1 MLVSYKWLKELVDI
15 DATSHELSE
24 KMSTTGIEVEGV
36 STPSEGLSKIVVGQ
50 VLSCE
55 DVPETHLHLCQI
67 KTGDD
72 DVRQVVCGA
81 PNIKAGIKVIVAL
94 PGARIADNY
103 KIKKGKIRGM
113 ESLGMVCSLQELG
126 VSESIIPKE
135 YSEGIHYLPEDAM
148 VGESVFPY
156 LDMDDEIIELSIT
169 PNRADALS
177 MRGVAYEV
185 AAIYDKTPTFN
196 TKVINEISEK
206 VSERLSLN
214 ITTDKVKTY
223 KARVL
228 KNVTIKESPQWLQNR
243 LMNAGI
249 RPLNTVVDVT
259 NYVLLYFGQP
269 MHAFDFDKFDG
280 NVLGARLA
288 KDSEKLV
295 TLDGEERDLS
305 SEDIIITVDDKAV
318 ALAGVM
324 GGQSTEI
331 SSDTRTVVLEAALF
345 DGKSIRKTSSRLNLR
360 SESSARFEKGIN
372 VETIEEALDY
382 AAAMIQELSGGD
394 ILSDILSYGEV
405 DTEPL
410 AVTTN
415 LTYVNTRLGTAL
427 TLDEIKKI
435 FQQLEFEVSV
445 EEENVTVYVPKRRWD
460 ITIQADLVEEI
471 ARIYGYDNLP
481 STLPSTSGT
490 AGELTKVQ
498 QFSRHLQTLAEG
510 AGLSEVISY
519 TLTTPEKSLEFAIE
533 PTHLTELMWPM
544 SVERSVLR
552 QNLVSGILD
561 IVSYNSARK
570 NTNVALYEMG
580 RIFKQTGNPKE
591 DLPEEI
597 NSFALAISGLILPKD
612 FQTPAIA
619 VDFFYVKGILEMIFD
634 KLGLSADYQTYQGL
648 SSLHPGRTAKIMI
661 SGQTVGYLGQVHPQT
676 AKAYSIPETYVA
688 ELDLDKILSLLPS
701 DEIFTEITKYP
712 AVNRDIA
719 LLVSKEISHQD
730 IIETIKSAGVKRLT
744 DIKLFDVYQGNNIAQ
759 DKKSMAYSLTFQNPT
774 DNLTDEE
781 VATYMTKISTAL
793 IEKLGVE
800 VR

>member
-185 AAIYDKTPTFN
+185 AAIYDKTPTFDR
-196 TKVINEISEK
+196 KVINEISEK

-372 VETIEEALDY
+372 IETIEEALDY

-394 ILSDILSYGEV
+394 ILSDTLSYGEV

>member
-1 MLVSYKWLKELVDI
+1 MLVSYKWLKELVAI
-15 DATSHELSE
+15 DATSYELSE

-135 YSEGIHYLPEDAM
+135 YSEGIHYLPEDAV

-185 AAIYDKTPTFN
+185 AAIYDKTPTFDK
-196 TKVINEISEK
+196 KVINEISEK

-259 NYVLLYFGQP
+259 NYMLLYFGQP

-394 ILSDILSYGEV
+394 ILSDTLSYGEV

>member
-185 AAIYDKTPTFN
+185 AAIYDKTPTFDR
-196 TKVINEISEK
+196 KVINEISEK

-214 ITTDKVKTY
+214 ITTEKVKIY

>member
-185 AAIYDKTPTFN
+185 AAIYDKTPTFDR
-196 TKVINEISEK
+196 KVINEISEK

-372 VETIEEALDY
+372 IETIEEALDY

>member
-185 AAIYDKTPTFN
+185 AAIYDKTPTFDR
-196 TKVINEISEK
+196 KVINEISEK

-394 ILSDILSYGEV
+394 ILSDTLSYGEV

-481 STLPSTSGT
+481 STLPSASGT
-490 AGELTKVQ
+490 TGELTKVQ

-519 TLTTPEKSLEFAIE
+519 TLTTPEKSLEFTIE

>member
-135 YSEGIHYLPEDAM
+135 YSEGIHYLPEDAV

-185 AAIYDKTPTFN
+185 AAIYDKTPTFD

-288 KDSEKLV
+288 MNSEKLV

-435 FQQLEFEVSV
+435 FQQLEFEISV
-445 EEENVTVYVPKRRWD
+445 EEESFTVYVPKRRWD

-552 QNLVSGILD
+552 QNIVSGILD

-580 RIFKQTGNPKE
+580 HIFKQTGNPKE
-591 DLPEEI
+591 DLPEET

-759 DKKSMAYSLTFQNPT
+759 DKKSMAYSLTFQNPN

-781 VATYMTKISTAL
+781 VATYMTKITTSL

>member
-135 YSEGIHYLPEDAM
+135 YSEGIHYLPEDAV

-185 AAIYDKTPTFN
+185 AAIYDKTPTFDK
-196 TKVINEISEK
+196 KVINEISEK

-372 VETIEEALDY
+372 IETIEEALDY

-394 ILSDILSYGEV
+394 ILSDTLSYGEV

>member
-135 YSEGIHYLPEDAM
+135 YSEGIHYLPEDAV

-185 AAIYDKTPTFN
+185 AAIYDKTPTFDR
-196 TKVINEISEK
+196 KVINEISEK

-519 TLTTPEKSLEFAIE
+519 TLTTPEKSLEFTIE

-552 QNLVSGILD
+552 QNLISGILD

>member
-185 AAIYDKTPTFN
+185 AAIYDKTPTFDR
-196 TKVINEISEK
+196 KVINEISEK

-394 ILSDILSYGEV
+394 ILSDTLSYGEV

>member
-1 MLVSYKWLKELVDI
+1 MLKAAHVGTCVS
-15 DATSHELSE
+15 
-24 KMSTTGIEVEGV
+24 GPGV
-36 STPSEGLSKIVVGQ
+36 R
-50 VLSCE
+50 
-55 DVPETHLHLCQI
+55 HL
-67 KTGDD
+67 T
-72 DVRQVVCGA
+72 
-81 PNIKAGIKVIVAL
+81 
-94 PGARIADNY
+94 
-103 KIKKGKIRGM
+103 
-113 ESLGMVCSLQELG
+113 
-126 VSESIIPKE
+126 
-135 YSEGIHYLPEDAM
+135 
-148 VGESVFPY
+148 
-156 LDMDDEIIELSIT
+156 
-169 PNRADALS
+169 
-177 MRGVAYEV
+177 
-185 AAIYDKTPTFN
+185 
-196 TKVINEISEK
+196 
-206 VSERLSLN
+206 LN
-214 ITTDKVKTY
+214 SG
-223 KARVL
+223 
-228 KNVTIKESPQWLQNR
+228 SPLANC
-243 LMNAGI
+243 
-249 RPLNTVVDVT
+249 
-259 NYVLLYFGQP
+259 VLLYFGQP

-394 ILSDILSYGEV
+394 ILSDTLSYGEV

>member
-135 YSEGIHYLPEDAM
+135 YSEGIHYLPEDAV

-185 AAIYDKTPTFN
+185 AAIYDKTPTFDR
-196 TKVINEISEK
+196 KVINEISEK

-394 ILSDILSYGEV
+394 ILSDTLSYGEV

>member
-36 STPSEGLSKIVVGQ
+36 SNPSEGLSKIVVGQ

-135 YSEGIHYLPEDAM
+135 YSEGIHYLPEDAI

-394 ILSDILSYGEV
+394 ILSDTLSYGEV

-744 DIKLFDVYQGNNIAQ
+744 DIKLFDVYQGNNMAQ

>member
-185 AAIYDKTPTFN
+185 AAIYDETPTFDR
-196 TKVINEISEK
+196 KVINEISEK
-206 VSERLSLN
+206 VSECLSLN

-360 SESSARFEKGIN
+360 SESSARFEKGVN

-394 ILSDILSYGEV
+394 ILSDTLSYGEV

-519 TLTTPEKSLEFAIE
+519 TLTTSEKSLEFAIE

-552 QNLVSGILD
+552 QNLISGILD
-561 IVSYNSARK
+561 IMSYNSARK

>member
-135 YSEGIHYLPEDAM
+135 YSEGIHYLPEDAV

-394 ILSDILSYGEV
+394 ILSDTLSYGEV